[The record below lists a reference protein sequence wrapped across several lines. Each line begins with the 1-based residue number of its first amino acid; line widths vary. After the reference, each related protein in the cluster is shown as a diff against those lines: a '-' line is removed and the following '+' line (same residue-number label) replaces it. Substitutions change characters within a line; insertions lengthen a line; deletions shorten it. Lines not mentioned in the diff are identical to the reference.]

1 MKSVKEQILNSLGW
15 FLAKLKTTFTQKS
28 DIINNCVST
37 ATDAPLSAA
46 QGKALSDSI
55 SALNSDLSQQI
66 SELNSN
72 LTNKVDNAD
81 LPSASVNYANSAGS
95 ANAVAWGN
103 VSGRPNVDNMVLA
116 LRNFTDFNNAP
127 DGVSMFDVT
136 QDIANSPGV
145 NSGYLFQNTV
155 QVAGYT
161 LKYQIVINPWG
172 KVHYTRTQWYD
183 TWGDWNDFDHDNFI
197 YKNINAEIPNRTEQ
211 RYGNIAVVT
220 TDYQGVNAV
229 SGFDN
234 CLCLHM
240 AVDIRDAA
248 NNHLST
254 MGFISGSQYYY
265 YDISRLNLGMNVN
278 NNGTCAITGGDPA
291 FIKQTFILIPQV
303 DYSQKS

>member
-1 MKSVKEQILNSLGW
+1 MLCGIFIVGFISRYSIFTKSTSYITVYSRK
-15 FLAKLKTTFTQKS
+15 
-28 DIINNCVST
+28 
-37 ATDAPLSAA
+37 
-46 QGKALSDSI
+46 
-55 SALNSDLSQQI
+55 
-66 SELNSN
+66 NSN
-72 LTNKVDNAD
+72 LTQKVNNTD
-81 LPSASVNYANSAGS
+81 LPNASVNYANYSGS

-136 QDIANSPGV
+136 QNIANGPGV

-155 QVAGYT
+155 RVANYT

-183 TWGDWNDFDHDNFI
+183 TWGDWNDFDHDNFV

-211 RYGNIAVVT
+211 RYGNISVVT

-229 SGFDN
+229 SGFDS

-240 AVDIRDAA
+240 AVDIRDVA

-254 MGFISGSQYYY
+254 MGYVSGSQYYH